1 MWNRGD
7 QLIEPDHEKM
17 TALCRQVYRNMMSLA
32 RKNGSTPHLLYLS
45 EWSGSTLPMD
55 SIFLAG
61 FDDSIVMNAKRYH
74 EQFLHDNPGLSRKW
88 AFVHWRKENGDTI
101 RVDGHPNPLSHRLIT
116 RSILDGLGDLKA
128 EVR

>member
-1 MWNRGD
+1 
-7 QLIEPDHEKM
+7 
-17 TALCRQVYRNMMSLA
+17 
-32 RKNGSTPHLLYLS
+32 
-45 EWSGSTLPMD
+45 
-55 SIFLAG
+55 
-61 FDDSIVMNAKRYH
+61 
-74 EQFLHDNPGLSRKW
+74 LSRKW